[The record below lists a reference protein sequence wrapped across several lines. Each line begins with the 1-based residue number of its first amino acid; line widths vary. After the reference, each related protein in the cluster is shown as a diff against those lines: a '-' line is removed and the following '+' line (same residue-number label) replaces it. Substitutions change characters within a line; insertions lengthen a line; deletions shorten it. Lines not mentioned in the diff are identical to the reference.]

1 MNILCAT
8 ATIVL
13 LIAFSAVNLFIP
25 YALAV
30 IFLAIGLAAVLG
42 VPCGLM
48 ADDPKGECRLG
59 FC

>member
-1 MNILCAT
+1 MKSICAI
-8 ATIVL
+8 AAIVL

-30 IFLAIGLAAVLG
+30 LALLFALG
-42 VPCGLM
+42 YSCKVIQ
-48 ADDPKGECRLG
+48 KSRNRECRLG